1 MPPRCCVCVYCASLP
16 SPPLCLWFLSE
27 SLPTDDVSNF
37 DVIPAIIGLQ
47 GFFPLKGQA
56 AMGIGSM
63 EAPAS
68 ERRRLAKLYV
78 GRTSIQQFLLPFF
91 IVKKN
96 EKCRLTALADHA
108 TGYVLN
114 ARSQIA
120 SVFRILLKLLRLLLL
135 LMREVVRVHKLT
147 IRLRRLV
154 RKGGA
159 EVIWMRPPPKRTG
172 GANRLRTQTRKK
184 GRMRIDIMRQLSRMR
199 ELLEV
204 ALRARFQLR

>member
-1 MPPRCCVCVYCASLP
+1 MPLVVAFAFIVLP
-16 SPPLCLWFLSE
+16 FFLPPLCLWFLSE

-91 IVKKN
+91 YCEGI
-96 EKCRLTALADHA
+96 
-108 TGYVLN
+108 
-114 ARSQIA
+114 
-120 SVFRILLKLLRLLLL
+120 
-135 LMREVVRVHKLT
+135 MT
-147 IRLRRLV
+147 IF
-154 RKGGA
+154 
-159 EVIWMRPPPKRTG
+159 
-172 GANRLRTQTRKK
+172 
-184 GRMRIDIMRQLSRMR
+184 D
-199 ELLEV
+199 
-204 ALRARFQLR
+204 